1 MYQVDEIAF
10 AAGSRQTLKVTSVRP
25 LESHKLLVGFSTG
38 EFRIFDASSL
48 LKAPAFAP
56 LTDNGLFE
64 SAAVDHG
71 VVVWDNGNIDIST
84 AYIYGHS
91 KPVTGC
97 DSGPIV

>member
-1 MYQVDEIAF
+1 LYQVDEIAY
-10 AAGSRQTLKVTSVRP
+10 ADERRQTLKATSVRP
-25 LESHKLLVGFSTG
+25 LEDHKVLVVFSTG

-56 LTDNGLFE
+56 LIDDSLFKT
-64 SAAVDHG
+64 AAVDHG
-71 VVVWDNGNIDIST
+71 VVVWGNGNIDIST
-84 AYIYGHS
+84 VYIYEHS

>member
-1 MYQVDEIAF
+1 MCQVDEIAY
-10 AAGSRQTLKVTSVRP
+10 ADGSRQTLKVTSVQP
-25 LESHKLLVGFSTG
+25 LEVHKLLVSFSTG

-56 LTDNGLFE
+56 LTDDSLFK

-91 KPVTGC
+91 KPVTGH
-97 DSGPIV
+97 DSGPIM